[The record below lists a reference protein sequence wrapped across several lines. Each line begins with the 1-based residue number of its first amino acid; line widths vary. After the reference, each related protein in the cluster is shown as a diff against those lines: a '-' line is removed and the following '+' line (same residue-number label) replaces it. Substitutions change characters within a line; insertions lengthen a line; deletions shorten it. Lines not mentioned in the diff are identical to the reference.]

1 MTVSFKHCYFFFFNE
16 PFYSILQVN
25 FFEDHTKLILSNVKG
40 EYMVTFIDPER
51 CAKTYAMSLVMQDG
65 CRPDIIDRMAFARS
79 MLKNLVDIEG
89 ADI

>member
-1 MTVSFKHCYFFFFNE
+1 MSSSYTIFV
-16 PFYSILQVN
+16 LQVN
-25 FFEDHTKLILSNVKG
+25 FFEDHTKLILSNVKN

-51 CAKTYAMSLVMQDG
+51 CAKTYNMCHIIQDG
-65 CRPDIIDRMAFARS
+65 CRADIVERMAFARS